1 MYGKREQ
8 NDVGETD
15 KKPWFI
21 GKKKKRVMLSNLV
34 LISLKSKVCCC
45 ISSSSTCQ
53 QKQAANGWMASK
65 IKMKGRSSF
74 AAVLPWD
81 WELIFISYP

>member
-1 MYGKREQ
+1 MENVNRMTWEKLIRNRDSLG
-8 NDVGETD
+8 
-15 KKPWFI
+15 
-21 GKKKKRVMLSNLV
+21 KKKRVMLLNRV